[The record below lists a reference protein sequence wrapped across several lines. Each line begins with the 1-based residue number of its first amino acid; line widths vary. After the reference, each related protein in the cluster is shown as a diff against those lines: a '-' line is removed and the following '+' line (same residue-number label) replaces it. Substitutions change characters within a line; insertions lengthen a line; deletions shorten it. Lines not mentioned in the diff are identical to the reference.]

1 MESTGLPTAD
11 LPSTTT
17 TATETPARIDST
29 SRQSPPLTD
38 LTIADLQSE
47 VRRKGVA
54 LPHDRQ
60 AFHWDCGI
68 SCLRMVLK
76 YFGKNEKGQLSGH
89 FLALG
94 LKTSIWTIDLAYL
107 LTRFGVGMRMSTL
120 TLGVDKNYAGVDFYS
135 GHLNEDDL
143 RVNKMFRE
151 AQSAGVTVVQEG
163 VTMETI
169 TRHLES
175 RRVILI
181 LIDWKKL
188 GCLHCS
194 PRRRSI
200 FRNNYAEEKGNRGY
214 QGHFICL
221 TGFDKERNLIYFSNP
236 AADLPVCVCNAED
249 LDRARKSYGTD
260 EDIIFVDDRLS
271 TIGA

>member
-1 MESTGLPTAD
+1 
-11 LPSTTT
+11 
-17 TATETPARIDST
+17 
-29 SRQSPPLTD
+29 
-38 LTIADLQSE
+38 
-47 VRRKGVA
+47 
-54 LPHDRQ
+54 
-60 AFHWDCGI
+60 
-68 SCLRMVLK
+68 MVLK

-120 TLGVDKNYAGVDFYS
+120 TLGVDKNYADVDFYS
-135 GHLNEDDL
+135 HLNEDDL

-151 AQSAGVTVVQEG
+151 AQLAGVTVVQEG
-163 VTMETI
+163 VTMDTI

-175 RRVILI
+175 KRVIII

-200 FRNNYAEEKGNRGY
+200 FRNVVEEKGNRGY

-221 TGFDKERNLIYFSNP
+221 TGFDKGRNLIYFSNP
-236 AADLPVCVCNAED
+236 AADHPVCICDAED

-260 EDIIFVDDRLS
+260 EDIIFVEDRLS
-271 TIGA
+271 TIEA